1 MSNDIDKLFQRPLA
15 SELAMGSARDVA
27 AMLGLGD
34 IQHLRSLLNPTLEMQ
49 SSIDR
54 FLEDERRQTERYRD
68 LFLPSTASTIDA
80 MLSRGREFEEFIDAF
95 GLSTS
100 GLAAAKASDR
110 MLAEVAR
117 MTDPASEMLDQLR
130 EGQMLAAPWL
140 AQMETAADLARRFI
154 DTWPGDDIS
163 RHGVDW
169 EALDQHLAHAQDV
182 IEQLPPRDATTQ
194 ELQARDLS
202 PIQRFTLVFALL
214 GVLLQILALLQAREQ
229 IRFDRLQAAGAQT
242 REDQAHVEER
252 EFRER
257 LIGTIEALIERAP
270 DQSTIH
276 VVGMRPVP
284 VKSAITKGIFVGT
297 GHPNQVV
304 IVTERKGR
312 WAKIRFWDDLEERT
326 IEGWVLKHYLVSR
339 PLNTT
344 DGSP

>member
-1 MSNDIDKLFQRPLA
+1 MSNDIDKLFQRTLA
-15 SELAMGSARDVA
+15 SELAMGSVRDVA
-27 AMLGLGD
+27 AMLGVGD

-49 SSIDR
+49 SPIDR
-54 FLEDERRQTERYRD
+54 FLEDERRQLERYRD
-68 LFLPSTASTIDA
+68 AFFLPSTASTIDA

-100 GLAAAKASDR
+100 GLAAMKASDR

-117 MTDPASEMLDQLR
+117 MTDPASDKLGQLR
-130 EGQMLAAPWL
+130 EGQILAAPWL
-140 AQMETAADLARRFI
+140 AQMETAGDLARRFI
-154 DTWPGDDIS
+154 DTWPGDDVS
-163 RHGVDW
+163 RLVDW

-194 ELQARDLS
+194 ELQARDIS

-229 IRFDRLQAAGAQT
+229 IRFDRLQAAGAQA
-242 REDQAHVEER
+242 REEQAYVEER
-252 EFRER
+252 EFRAR

-276 VVGMRPVP
+276 VVGVRPVP

-297 GHPNQVV
+297 GHPDQAV